1 MIDNLISQ
9 VVNRFKTHSL
19 PNVNINGAE
28 NEIFIM
34 IFSFRFHSYFSHI
47 YLLLFLHFL
56 ILTRRLISDIL
67 PSGLLLDF
75 PLVPIFGGQ
84 IPPLSLPSSSSSANE
99 IDKKKDKENEKNIEK
114 LSNKKT
120 IDSNFLFFRMVN
132 THIKACGKISTSLST
147 NKNIISLTEDD
158 NEVAKGISCIVHTQ
172 NEVASASGNGSLVR
186 TSMFSVLYYK
196 KLNLT

>member
-1 MIDNLISQ
+1 MSGKSNFHHNFQ
-9 VVNRFKTHSL
+9 
-19 PNVNINGAE
+19 
-28 NEIFIM
+28 
-34 IFSFRFHSYFSHI
+34 FSFPFTFFTYSSI
-47 YLLLFLHFL
+47 IISSFL

-84 IPPLSLPSSSSSANE
+84 IPPLSLPSSSSSTNE
-99 IDKKKDKENEKNIEK
+99 TDKKKDKENDKNIEK

-132 THIKACGKISTSLST
+132 THIKACGKVSTSLST

-158 NEVAKGISCIVHTQ
+158 NEVAKGISCIVHTE

-186 TSMFSVLYYK
+186 TSMFPVLYYD